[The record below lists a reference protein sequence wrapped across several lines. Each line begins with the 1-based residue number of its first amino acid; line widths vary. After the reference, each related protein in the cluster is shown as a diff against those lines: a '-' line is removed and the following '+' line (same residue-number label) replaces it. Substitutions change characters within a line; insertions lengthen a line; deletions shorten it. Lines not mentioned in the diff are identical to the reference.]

1 MLCEVPIPD
10 ARLPSR
16 TRRGLPPQA
25 DIVHKP
31 GEVHADVPVP
41 GQGELELP
49 LEDGLLLPPFWQ
61 VAMFQAQEQDS
72 RGQLWREI
80 SKAKETDYD

>member
-1 MLCEVPIPD
+1 MVENASLNQIE
-10 ARLPSR
+10 AMHS
-16 TRRGLPPQA
+16 
-25 DIVHKP
+25 
-31 GEVHADVPVP
+31 EVHADVSVP

-61 VAMFQAQEQDS
+61 VAMLQAQEQDS

-80 SKAKETDYD
+80 STAKETDYD